1 MERAAQG
8 AHQSFCLDVGRQRP
22 LLWSL
27 HKGLGTFGSLSLSWS
42 LSLRLSHIYS
52 LGLGLGLGLWLAGP
66 ETLGDVGMS
75 TFPKLEVSSVSNLTE
90 LVTATL
96 WDLGL
101 DLLGLDQGLD
111 SLSMCARGLGI
122 VGLHFLQAL
131 LVVLLGK
138 AHVPQDLGVY
148 PLERFLSL

>member
-1 MERAAQG
+1 MMQAQ
-8 AHQSFCLDVGRQRP
+8 ACFP
-22 LLWSL
+22 E
-27 HKGLGTFGSLSLSWS
+27 LG
-42 LSLRLSHIYS
+42 
-52 LGLGLGLGLWLAGP
+52 
-66 ETLGDVGMS
+66 
-75 TFPKLEVSSVSNLTE
+75 VSSVSTSTE
-90 LVTATL
+90 FAAAAL

-122 VGLHFLQAL
+122 VGLHLLQAL